1 PPNRRH
7 PPPLLP
13 LSRTA
18 CLRRVSDTLVGC
30 HGGTNVLCARACPSL
45 PGIVASGG
53 ADMSLQVSRLAQGL
67 GDDEGNVDSG
77 GSASSSSRST
87 ELHRLKLAAPVLSMD
102 FCPSSAPFCGAGAG
116 GCAGLLL
123 AGGMDGSSHLVSVD
137 GSHGCD
143 AGDGSD
149 GDDGEETNGVA
160 LLASMKNHA
169 KYVVVCRYST
179 SRRAFAKERQS
190 GFAAVA

>member
-53 ADMSLQVSRLAQGL
+53 ADMSLQVS
-67 GDDEGNVDSG
+67 
-77 GSASSSSRST
+77 
-87 ELHRLKLAAPVLSMD
+87 
-102 FCPSSAPFCGAGAG
+102 
-116 GCAGLLL
+116 
-123 AGGMDGSSHLVSVD
+123 
-137 GSHGCD
+137 
-143 AGDGSD
+143 
-149 GDDGEETNGVA
+149 
-160 LLASMKNHA
+160 
-169 KYVVVCRYST
+169 
-179 SRRAFAKERQS
+179 
-190 GFAAVA
+190 